1 MRKLSEIRDDEAMDA
16 LAEILDPVVNLA
28 KNEKFKIAIRG
39 DKKKNIKPNRLEA
52 VKIAMTENRRDIVT
66 IMAVLEGE
74 KVEDFH
80 YNMITLPKMILDL
93 LNDKEMID
101 FFHYQAE
108 KDSETSSGSATE
120 STEGSQDTSSNM

>member
-28 KNEKFKIAIRG
+28 KNEKFKLAIRG

-108 KDSETSSGSATE
+108 TDSETPSGSATE